1 MPRSPAA
8 RVASPVQ
15 SAPLF
20 WRDPAL
26 PFLEVRT
33 VQDGRQV
40 CYARHS
46 HEHFSIGA
54 ITGGVS
60 SYLNEQRRHEVT
72 GGAVVLM
79 NPGEVHACNPL
90 ANQPWSY
97 HMLYV
102 DTGWLAGVQHEAGL
116 DANQDFHCFHH
127 RLSLDGGLYRGLLQL
142 VSACHDGALST
153 LGRQEAAQL
162 FFADLQRHLQ
172 PACRVEAGPHPR
184 LQRVADYLH
193 AHCADDITLPDLC
206 SASALSASYLIR
218 AFRQRYHMT
227 PHEFLLNCRIQRSK
241 PLLRR
246 GQPIAQV
253 AQVLGFADQAHF
265 QRTFKRLVAATPGQ
279 YSRSGG

>member
-1 MPRSPAA
+1 
-8 RVASPVQ
+8 
-15 SAPLF
+15 LF

-26 PFLEVRT
+26 PFLEIRT
-33 VQDGRQV
+33 VQDGRKV

-46 HEHFSIGA
+46 HAHFSIGA
-54 ITGGVS
+54 ITGGIS

-102 DTGWLAGVQHEAGL
+102 NTCWLADVQYEIGL
-116 DANQDFHCFHH
+116 NANRDFHCFHP

-142 VSACHDGALST
+142 VSVCQDKTVAT
-153 LGRQEAAQL
+153 LGRQEAAQA
-162 FFADLQRHLQ
+162 FFVDLQRHVQ
-172 PACRVEAGPHPR
+172 PASREETGPHQR
-184 LQRVADYLH
+184 LQLLVDYLH
-193 AHCADDITLPDLC
+193 AHCTDDITLSDLC
-206 SASALSASYLIR
+206 AASALSASYLIR

-227 PHEFLLNCRIQRSK
+227 PHAFLLNCRIQHSQQ
-241 PLLRR
+241 LLRR

-253 AQVLGFADQAHF
+253 AQELGFADQAHF

-279 YSRSGG
+279 YSRSSS